1 MPNKK
6 PQRKKK
12 DEDLLKK
19 RLLKNLTNFVQNI
32 NLEPQE
38 NQQTAVRTERKSYL
52 EYNCHYQRRKWSDSQ
67 RNKLRGQDCCLQKNN
82 C

>member
-6 PQRKKK
+6 TSEDKM
-12 DEDLLKK
+12 DEDMLKK
-19 RLLKNLTNFVQNI
+19 RLLKKLTNFVQNI

-67 RNKLRGQDCCLQKNN
+67 GNKLRGQDYCLQKSN